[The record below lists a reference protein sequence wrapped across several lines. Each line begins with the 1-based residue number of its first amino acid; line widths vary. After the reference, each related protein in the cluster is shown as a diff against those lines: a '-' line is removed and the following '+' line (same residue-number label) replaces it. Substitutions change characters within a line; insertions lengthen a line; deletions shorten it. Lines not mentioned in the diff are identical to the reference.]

1 MLGVGEEKPAE
12 IGDRD
17 LALLELEIAPRQAIE
32 RVRGDRGASVLGDH
46 ALIEIAGVREPLHPE
61 EGLGFPESRLPG
73 LARGRGHALG
83 APEGV
88 EGRLK
93 PLLRQPR
100 LADQQRRL
108 ADMRI
113 GREAIDQ
120 PIEHADRQIVEA
132 VLEGAGADRPEALGV
147 VQRVRG
153 GQRRHAGEAVPAGG
167 QDEEVHEA
175 AR

>member
-1 MLGVGEEKPAE
+1 MV
-12 IGDRD
+12 
-17 LALLELEIAPRQAIE
+17 
-32 RVRGDRGASVLGDH
+32 GDH
-46 ALIEIAGVREPLHPE
+46 ALVEVAGLLEPLHLE
-61 EGLGFPESRLPG
+61 EGLGFPESRLTG

-88 EGRLK
+88 ERRLK
-93 PLLRQPR
+93 PFLRQPR

-113 GREAIDQ
+113 GREAIDE

-132 VLEGAGADRPEALGV
+132 VFEGARADRPEALGV

-153 GQRRHAGEAVPAGG
+153 GWRRHAGEAVPAGG